1 MRANPLFRYNGDMK
15 IEGPKRTDATSKTGK
30 TKKTG
35 QAGGASFS
43 EFLTEAQETGPAT
56 APAGVA
62 GVNLFLAL
70 QASEH
75 ATDQEQRRQA
85 VAYADDLLDE
95 LEDLR
100 VGLLLGS
107 YTINQLRQLAAR
119 LQQQRFQIQDPAL
132 LALIDEIELRAA
144 VELAKYE

>member
-1 MRANPLFRYNGDMK
+1 MK
-15 IEGPKRTDATSKTGK
+15 IEGPQRSNATSKTDK
-30 TKKTG
+30 AKK
-35 QAGGASFS
+35 AGSSGSASFS
-43 EFLTEAQETGPAT
+43 EFLTETSETGSAS
-56 APAGVA
+56 ASAGVA

-85 VAYADDLLDE
+85 IMHADDLLNE

-100 VGLLLGS
+100 VGLLLGT
-107 YTINQLRQLAAR
+107 YTVTQLRNLGHR
-119 LQQQRFQIQDPAL
+119 LQQQRFQIQDPEL
-132 LALIDEIELRAA
+132 LALMDEIELRAA